1 MRQITLL
8 LIGLLLQGWILE
20 IALSANYTR
29 QICTGEPALQ
39 PLSLHSCPN
48 ESATFTC
55 SDSKVSFLTW
65 KVEHYTPSDGHLS
78 YAAKLLKADT
88 ELLTLNSTDNVFHST
103 LVFDQID
110 ENFANM
116 TSTLTV
122 STSGVRNGTN
132 VTCTTLVGTDGE
144 CNMMATIYVTGW

>member
-8 LIGLLLQGWILE
+8 LIGLLIQGWILE

-39 PLSLHSCPN
+39 PLSFHSCPN